1 MVDFPRVKIVDV
13 NGYKVPVA
21 ETQHFTGVG
30 DKTERTSNKTP
41 FPVKDEVARADL
53 KAIKKQTEINKSV
66 LEDLLFNQKEMV
78 NVLSDSA
85 KVFGAYWDKSSVP
98 TLTRTD
104 SAEGMKANVGID
116 GELRSEEHT
125 SELQSRG
132 HLVCRLLLEKK

>member
-66 LEDLLFNQKEMV
+66 KVNNLPNDYPDVATKTELEAIKQTQSEVMQKLTET
-78 NVLSDSA
+78 NEALA
-85 KVFGAYWDKSSVP
+85 SVI
-98 TLTRTD
+98 
-104 SAEGMKANVGID
+104 KD
-116 GELRSEEHT
+116 G
-125 SELQSRG
+125 
-132 HLVCRLLLEKK
+132 